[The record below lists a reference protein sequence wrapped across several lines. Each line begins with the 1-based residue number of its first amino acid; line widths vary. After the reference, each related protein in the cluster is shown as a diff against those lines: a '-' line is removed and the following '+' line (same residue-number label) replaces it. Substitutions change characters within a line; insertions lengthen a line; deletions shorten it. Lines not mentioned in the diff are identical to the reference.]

1 MYRQSVHL
9 VSLLVYSCLE
19 KFDLFRR
26 GDLACELVILQLLDR
41 ILKRLNLA
49 DLLLAQFIVLTG
61 DLIIVHQG
69 IASIADPIL
78 SGIVVRKTS
87 TGLAADITYCDTAPG
102 AVVLRVLSE
111 GLLAGAAGVTFL
123 HFHST
128 SIEFL
133 RQTQLNLVREREGL
147 EATDRSAVRF
157 S

>member
-9 VSLLVYSCLE
+9 VSLLVYSCLQ
-19 KFDLFRR
+19 KFDLFRCR
-26 GDLACELVILQLLDR
+26 DLACELVILQLLDR

-69 IASIADPIL
+69 IASVADPIL

-87 TGLAADITYCDTAPG
+87 TGLAADITYRDPAPG
-102 AVVLRVLSE
+102 AVVLRVLTE
-111 GLLAGAAGVTFL
+111 RLLAGAAGVTFL

-133 RQTQLNLVREREGL
+133 RQTQLNLVRERESL
-147 EATDRSAVRF
+147 EATDRPAIRF